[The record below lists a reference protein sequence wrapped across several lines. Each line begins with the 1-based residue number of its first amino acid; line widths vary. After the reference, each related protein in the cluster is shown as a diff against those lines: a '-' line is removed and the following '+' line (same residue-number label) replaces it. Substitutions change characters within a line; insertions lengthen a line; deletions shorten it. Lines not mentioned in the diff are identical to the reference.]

1 LKKDNLLSSD
11 PAMQLAISRVFGPDA
26 APASEG
32 IIAKLE
38 HRLLSSKALSR
49 EVIMVISSLSSPLK
63 PRQDNGNDAGEESG
77 RPLSLQRAKR
87 PSVNKS
93 NTEQSTMDR
102 RTPSETGSVSV
113 PIIIAEVCRILTIAI
128 RFSRPYLIRNW
139 ETPVTRGTIRV
150 IVASRLV
157 MTLFSPGP
165 LFYPL
170 GLIPLLTVQVIL
182 HCVPMKPQK
191 AWEPNLPSYLH
202 FQMASSLVVQTP
214 IGVMERQW

>member
-77 RPLSLQRAKR
+77 RPPSLQRAQR
-87 PSVNKS
+87 PSVNKG
-93 NTEQSTMDR
+93 NTEHSTMDR
-102 RTPSETGSVSV
+102 RTPSETGFVSV
-113 PIIIAEVCRILTIAI
+113 PIVLADVCRMLTIRM

-139 ETPVTRGTIRV
+139 ETPVTRGTIRA
-150 IVASRLV
+150 IVAPRRVVTLV
-157 MTLFSPGP
+157 RPGP

-170 GLIPLLTVQVIL
+170 GLIPLLTEQVIL
-182 HCVPMKPQK
+182 HCIPLKPQK
-191 AWEPNLPSYLH
+191 VWEPKPPSYLH
-202 FQMASSLVVQTP
+202 F
-214 IGVMERQW
+214 